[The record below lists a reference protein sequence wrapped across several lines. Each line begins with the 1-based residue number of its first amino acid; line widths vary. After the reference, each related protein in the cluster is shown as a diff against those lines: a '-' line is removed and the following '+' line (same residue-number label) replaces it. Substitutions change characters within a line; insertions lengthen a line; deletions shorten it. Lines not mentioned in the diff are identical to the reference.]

1 MKEEYSKS
9 DEDAEKII
17 SNIERF
23 MDPILAKFSKSYN
36 SFMLFDDSS
45 VFSNYSKK
53 FRETIDANP
62 AYKDKVK
69 RAMERYL
76 GYLSEFYKL

>member
-1 MKEEYSKS
+1 MIVACSRIT
-9 DEDAEKII
+9 A
-17 SNIERF
+17 
-23 MDPILAKFSKSYN
+23 
-36 SFMLFDDSS
+36 
-45 VFSNYSKK
+45 KK